1 MKKILG
7 VIVLLIAVYFL
18 GPKPAALVL
27 TPSASWTDIP
37 DSVSQID
44 AYIAAKESKTVLK
57 PGNEARV
64 IWADSAQPKKTKIV
78 FMYVHGFSAS
88 PMEGDPLHREV
99 AKKFGANLLLAR
111 VAGHG
116 VPDSDSTYATVTA
129 DDYYQSVE
137 NYYAIA
143 KKLGD
148 EVVVLG
154 TSFGGAMSLVLA
166 ANHPEIKAL
175 MLYGPC
181 IAIKDPNATLLDN
194 PWGLQMAHLITG
206 SDYRDIPVMAPGHAE
221 NWSLHYRLEGVVAV
235 QNLLTHAMTKKVFEK
250 VKIPVFMGYY
260 YKDEEHQDNVVSV
273 DAMKEMYAALGTPA
287 ALKREEAFP
296 NSGNHVITSNLLGK
310 LTDKPIASSEAFLRD
325 VVKLN

>member
-1 MKKILG
+1 MKKVL
-7 VIVLLIAVYFL
+7 VVLVLLVCAYFL
-18 GPKPAALVL
+18 GPKPEAPVL
-27 TPSASWTDIP
+27 AGQASWTDVP
-37 DSVSQID
+37 DSVNQID
-44 AYIAAKESKTVLK
+44 CYIAFKESKMVLK
-57 PGNEARV
+57 PGNEARIV
-64 IWADSAQPKKTKIV
+64 WADSIQPKKTKIV

-129 DDYYQSVE
+129 DEYYQSVE

-235 QNLLTHAMTKKVFEK
+235 QNLLTHAMTKEVFEK

>member
-1 MKKILG
+1 MKKI
-7 VIVLLIAVYFL
+7 VVVLVLFVGAYFM
-18 GPKPAALVL
+18 GPKPEVPVL
-27 TPSASWTDIP
+27 AGQASWTAIP
-37 DSVSQID
+37 DSVQAMD
-44 AYIAAKESKTVLK
+44 AYIAAKESATVLK
-57 PGNEARV
+57 PGNEARI
-64 IWADSAQPKKTKIV
+64 IWADSAQPKKTKVV

-116 VPDSDSTYATVTA
+116 VPDSDSTYAHVTA
-129 DDYYQSVE
+129 DEYYQSVE

-154 TSFGGAMSLVLA
+154 TSFGGAMSLILA
-166 ANHPEIKAL
+166 SKHPEIKAL

-235 QNLLTHAMTKKVFEK
+235 QNLLTHAMTKEVFEK
-250 VKIPVFMGYY
+250 VKMPVFMGYY

-273 DAMKEMYAALGTPA
+273 DAMKEMFEQLGTPA
-287 ALKREEAFP
+287 GLKKSEAFP

-310 LTDKPIASSEAFLRD
+310 LTDAPIASSEAFLRN
-325 VVKLN
+325 VLN

>member
-7 VIVLLIAVYFL
+7 VIVLLIGVYFL
-18 GPKPAALVL
+18 GPKPETPVL

-64 IWADSAQPKKTKIV
+64 IWSDSTQPKKTKIV

-99 AKKFGANLLLAR
+99 AKHFGANLLLAR

-194 PWGLQMAHLITG
+194 PWGLQMARLITG

-221 NWSLHYRLEGVVAV
+221 NWSLHYRLEGVVAI
-235 QNLLTHAMTKKVFEK
+235 QNFLTNAMNKEVFEK
-250 VKIPVFMGYY
+250 VKMPVFLGYY

-273 DAMKEMYAALGTPA
+273 DAMKVMFEQLGTPA
-287 ALKREEAFP
+287 SLKKSEAFP

>member
-1 MKKILG
+1 MKKIALIIG
-7 VIVLLIAVYFL
+7 VLVALYLV
-18 GPKPAALVL
+18 GPKPEAPVL
-27 TPSASWTDIP
+27 SGQASWTDIP
-37 DSVSQID
+37 DSVQAMD
-44 AYIAAKESKTVLK
+44 AYIATKESATVLK
-57 PGNEARV
+57 AGNEARI
-64 IWADSAQPKKTKIV
+64 IWADSVQPKKTKVV

-116 VPDSDSTYATVTA
+116 VPDSDSTFAKVTA
-129 DDYYQSVE
+129 DEYYQSVE

-166 ANHPEIKAL
+166 SKHPEIKAL

-206 SDYRDIPVMAPGHAE
+206 SDYRDIPVMAKGHAE
-221 NWSLHYRLEGVVAV
+221 NWSLHY
-235 QNLLTHAMTKKVFEK
+235 AMTKEVFEK

-260 YKDEEHQDNVVSV
+260 FKDEEHQDNVVSV
-273 DAMKEMYAALGTPA
+273 DAMKEMFEQLGTPA
-287 ALKREEAFP
+287 GLKKSEAFP

-310 LTDKPIASSEAFLRD
+310 LTDAPIASTEAFLRN

>member
-7 VIVLLIAVYFL
+7 VVVLLIGVYFL
-18 GPKPAALVL
+18 GPKPETPTL

-37 DSVSQID
+37 DSVSQMD
-44 AYIAAKESKTVLK
+44 AYIASKESKTVLK
-57 PGNEARV
+57 PGNEARIV
-64 IWADSAQPKKTKIV
+64 WADSTQPKKTKIV

-116 VPDSDSTYATVTA
+116 VPDSDSTYAHVTA

-137 NYYAIA
+137 NFYAIA

-235 QNLLTHAMTKKVFEK
+235 QNLLTHAMKKEVFEK
-250 VKIPVFMGYY
+250 VKMPVFLGYY

-273 DAMKEMYAALGTPA
+273 DAMKVMFEQLGTPA
-287 ALKREEAFP
+287 GLKKSEAFP

-310 LTDKPIASSEAFLRD
+310 LTDKPIASSVAFLRD
-325 VVKLN
+325 VLN

>member
-7 VIVLLIAVYFL
+7 VVVLLSGVYFL
-18 GPKPAALVL
+18 GPKPETPTL

-37 DSVSQID
+37 DSVNQMD

-64 IWADSAQPKKTKIV
+64 IWADSTQPKKTKIV

-116 VPDSDSTYATVTA
+116 VPDSDSTYANVTA

-166 ANHPEIKAL
+166 ANHPEIRAL

-221 NWSLHYRLEGVVAV
+221 NWSLHYRLEGVVAI
-235 QNLLTHAMTKKVFEK
+235 QNFLTNAMKKEVFEK
-250 VKIPVFMGYY
+250 VKMPVFMGYY
-260 YKDEEHQDNVVSV
+260 YKDQEHQDQVVSV
-273 DAMKEMYAALGTPA
+273 DAMKVMFEQLGTPA
-287 ALKREEAFP
+287 SLKKSEAFP

-310 LTDKPIASSEAFLRD
+310 LTDKPIASSVAFLRD

>member
-1 MKKILG
+1 
-7 VIVLLIAVYFL
+7 
-18 GPKPAALVL
+18 
-27 TPSASWTDIP
+27 
-37 DSVSQID
+37 
-44 AYIAAKESKTVLK
+44 
-57 PGNEARV
+57 
-64 IWADSAQPKKTKIV
+64 
-78 FMYVHGFSAS
+78 MYVHGFSAS

-111 VAGHG
+111 VEGHG

-235 QNLLTHAMTKKVFEK
+235 QNLLTHAMTKEVFEK

-310 LTDKPIASSEAFLRD
+310 LTDKPIASSEDFLRD

>member
-18 GPKPAALVL
+18 GPKPAAPVL

-64 IWADSAQPKKTKIV
+64 IWADSTQPKKTKIV

-129 DDYYQSVE
+129 DDYYQRVE

-235 QNLLTHAMTKKVFEK
+235 QNLLTHAMTKEVFEK
-250 VKIPVFMGYY
+250 VKMPVFMGYY

>member
-7 VIVLLIAVYFL
+7 VVVLLIGVYFL
-18 GPKPAALVL
+18 GPKPETPVL

-37 DSVSQID
+37 DSVNQID
-44 AYIAAKESKTVLK
+44 CYIAFKESKMVLK
-57 PGNEARV
+57 PGNEARIV
-64 IWADSAQPKKTKIV
+64 WADSTQPKKTKIV

-116 VPDSDSTYATVTA
+116 VPDSDSTYANVTA

-235 QNLLTHAMTKKVFEK
+235 QNLLTHAMNKEVFEK
-250 VKIPVFMGYY
+250 VKMPVFLGYY

-273 DAMKEMYAALGTPA
+273 DAMKVMFEQLGTPA
-287 ALKREEAFP
+287 SLKKSEAFP

-310 LTDKPIASSEAFLRD
+310 LTDKPIASSVAFLRD

>member
-1 MKKILG
+1 MKKILAII
-7 VIVLLIAVYFL
+7 VILIGAYFV
-18 GPKPAALVL
+18 GPKPETPVL

-44 AYIAAKESKTVLK
+44 AYIAAKESKTILK

-64 IWADSAQPKKTKIV
+64 IWVDSTQPTKTKIV

-99 AKKFGANLLLAR
+99 AKKFDANLLLAR

-116 VPDSDSTYATVTA
+116 VPDSDSTFATVTA
-129 DDYYQSVE
+129 DEYYQSVE

-235 QNLLTHAMTKKVFEK
+235 QNLLTHAMTKEVFEK
-250 VKIPVFMGYY
+250 VKIPVFLGYY

-273 DAMKEMYAALGTPA
+273 DAMKVMFEQVGTPA
-287 ALKREEAFP
+287 GLKKSEAFP

>member
-18 GPKPAALVL
+18 GPKPAAPVL

-111 VAGHG
+111 VEGHG

-235 QNLLTHAMTKKVFEK
+235 QNLLTHAMTKEVFEK

>member
-1 MKKILG
+1 MKKVLG
-7 VIVLLIAVYFL
+7 VIVLLIGVYFL
-18 GPKPAALVL
+18 GPKPETPVL
-27 TPSASWTDIP
+27 TPSAIWTDIP
-37 DSVSQID
+37 DSVSQMD

-64 IWADSAQPKKTKIV
+64 IWADSTQPKKTKIV

-116 VPDSDSTYATVTA
+116 VPDSDSTYANVTA

-166 ANHPEIKAL
+166 ANHPEIRAL

-221 NWSLHYRLEGVVAV
+221 NWSLHYRLEGVVAI
-235 QNLLTHAMTKKVFEK
+235 QNFLTNAMKKEVFAK
-250 VKIPVFMGYY
+250 VKMPVFMGYY
-260 YKDEEHQDNVVSV
+260 YKDQEHQDQVVSV
-273 DAMKEMYAALGTPA
+273 DAMKVMFEQLGTPA
-287 ALKREEAFP
+287 SLKKSEAFP

-310 LTDKPIASSEAFLRD
+310 LTDKPIASSVAFLRD

>member
-1 MKKILG
+1 
-7 VIVLLIAVYFL
+7 
-18 GPKPAALVL
+18 
-27 TPSASWTDIP
+27 
-37 DSVSQID
+37 
-44 AYIAAKESKTVLK
+44 LK
-57 PGNEARV
+57 PGNEARIV
-64 IWADSAQPKKTKIV
+64 WADSAQPKKTKVV

-116 VPDSDSTYATVTA
+116 VPDSDSTYAHVTA
-129 DDYYQSVE
+129 DEYYQSVE
-137 NYYAIA
+137 NFYAIA
-143 KKLGD
+143 KNLGD

-235 QNLLTHAMTKKVFEK
+235 QNLLTHAMTKEVFEK
-250 VKIPVFMGYY
+250 VKMPVFMGYY

-273 DAMKEMYAALGTPA
+273 DAMKEMFEQLGTPA
-287 ALKREEAFP
+287 SLKKSEAFP

-310 LTDKPIASSEAFLRD
+310 LTDAPIASSEAFLRN
-325 VVKLN
+325 VLN

>member
-1 MKKILG
+1 MKKIL
-7 VIVLLIAVYFL
+7 VVLILLVGTYFV
-18 GPKPAALVL
+18 GPKPEAPVL

-37 DSVSQID
+37 DSAQALP
-44 AYIAAKESKTVLK
+44 AYIASKESKTVLK
-57 PGNEARV
+57 PGNEARIV
-64 IWADSAQPKKTKIV
+64 WADTAQPKKTKIV

-99 AKKFGANLLLAR
+99 AKEFGANLLLAR

-116 VPDSDSTYATVTA
+116 VPDSDSTFATVTA
-129 DDYYQSVE
+129 DEYYQSVE

-154 TSFGGAMSLVLA
+154 TSFGGAMSLILA

-235 QNLLTHAMTKKVFEK
+235 QNLLTHAMTKEVFEK

-260 YKDEEHQDNVVSV
+260 FKDEEHQDNVVSV
-273 DAMKEMYAALGTPA
+273 DAMKVMFEQLGTPA
-287 ALKREEAFP
+287 SLKKSEAFP

>member
-7 VIVLLIAVYFL
+7 VIVLLIGVYFL
-18 GPKPAALVL
+18 GPKPEAPTL
-27 TPSASWTDIP
+27 TPIASWTDIP

-44 AYIAAKESKTVLK
+44 AYIAAKESKTILK

-64 IWADSAQPKKTKIV
+64 IWADSTQPKKAKIV

-235 QNLLTHAMTKKVFEK
+235 QNLLTHAMTKEVFEK

-273 DAMKEMYAALGTPA
+273 DAMKEMYAALGTPT

>member
-1 MKKILG
+1 MKKILAII
-7 VIVLLIAVYFL
+7 VILIGAYFV
-18 GPKPAALVL
+18 GPKPEAPVL

-44 AYIAAKESKTVLK
+44 AYIAAKESKTILK

-64 IWADSAQPKKTKIV
+64 IWVDSTQPTKTKIV

-99 AKKFGANLLLAR
+99 AKKFDANLLLAR

-116 VPDSDSTYATVTA
+116 VPDSDSTFATVTA
-129 DDYYQSVE
+129 DEYYQSVE

-235 QNLLTHAMTKKVFEK
+235 QNLLTHAMTKEVFEK
-250 VKIPVFMGYY
+250 VKIPVFLGYY

-273 DAMKEMYAALGTPA
+273 DAMKVMFEQVGTPA
-287 ALKREEAFP
+287 GLKKSEAFP

>member
-1 MKKILG
+1 MRKILRVLG
-7 VIVLLIAVYFL
+7 VLIMAYIL
-18 GPKPAALVL
+18 GPKPAAPVL

-116 VPDSDSTYATVTA
+116 VPDSDSTYTTVTA

-235 QNLLTHAMTKKVFEK
+235 QNLLTHAMTKEVFEK

>member
-1 MKKILG
+1 MSKILKVLG
-7 VIVLLIAVYFL
+7 LLIMAYIL
-18 GPKPAALVL
+18 GPKPKVPTL
-27 TPSASWTDIP
+27 TPGASWTDIP
-37 DSVSQID
+37 GSISQMD
-44 AYIAAKESKTVLK
+44 AYIAAKESKAVLK
-57 PGNEARV
+57 PGNEARIV
-64 IWADSAQPKKTKIV
+64 WADSTQPKKTKTV

-88 PMEGDPLHREV
+88 PMEGDPLHREL
-99 AKKFGANLLLAR
+99 AKHFGANLLLAR

-116 VPDSDSTYATVTA
+116 VPDSDSTFAKVTA
-129 DDYYQSVE
+129 DEYYQSVE

-235 QNLLTHAMTKKVFEK
+235 QSLLTYAMNKETFER
-250 VKIPVFMGYY
+250 VKMPVFMGYY
-260 YKDEEHQDNVVSV
+260 YKDEAQQDKVVSV
-273 DAMKEMYAALGTPA
+273 DAMKEMFKQLGTPA
-287 ALKREEAFP
+287 SLKKSEAFP

-310 LTDKPIASSEAFLRD
+310 LTDAPIASSEAFLRN

>member
-1 MKKILG
+1 MKKVL
-7 VIVLLIAVYFL
+7 VVLVLLVGVYFI
-18 GPKPAALVL
+18 GPKPDAPVL
-27 TPSASWTDIP
+27 AGQASWTAIP
-37 DSVSQID
+37 DSVQAMD
-44 AYIAAKESKTVLK
+44 AYIASKEAATVLK
-57 PGNEARV
+57 PGNEARI
-64 IWADSAQPKKTKIV
+64 IWADSAQPKKTKVV

-116 VPDSDSTYATVTA
+116 VPDSDSTFAKVTA
-129 DDYYQSVE
+129 DEYYQSVE

-154 TSFGGAMSLVLA
+154 TSFGGAMSLILA
-166 ANHPEIKAL
+166 SKHPEIKAL

-206 SDYRDIPVMAPGHAE
+206 SDYRDIPVMAKGHAE
-221 NWSLHYRLEGVVAV
+221 NWSLHYRLEGEVAV
-235 QNLLTHAMTKKVFEK
+235 QNLLTHAMTKEVFEK

-273 DAMKEMYAALGTPA
+273 DAMKDMFEQLGTPA
-287 ALKREEAFP
+287 SLKKSEAFP

-310 LTDKPIASSEAFLRD
+310 LTDAPIASSEAFLRN

>member
-1 MKKILG
+1 MKK
-7 VIVLLIAVYFL
+7 VLLVLAVLIGAYFL
-18 GPKPAALVL
+18 GPKPEAPVL
-27 TPSASWTDIP
+27 SPTASWTAIP
-37 DSVSQID
+37 DSARALD
-44 AYIAAKESKTVLK
+44 AYIAAKESATILR
-57 PGNEARV
+57 PGNEARIV
-64 IWADSAQPKKTKIV
+64 WADSTQPKKTKIV

-116 VPDSDSTYATVTA
+116 VPDSDSTFAKVTA
-129 DDYYQSVE
+129 DEYYQSVE

-206 SDYRDIPVMAPGHAE
+206 SDYRDIPVMAKGHAE

-235 QNLLTHAMTKKVFEK
+235 QNLLTHAMTKEVFEK

-260 YKDEEHQDNVVSV
+260 YKDEAHQDMVVSV
-273 DAMKEMYAALGTPA
+273 DAMKEMFEQLGTPA
-287 ALKREEAFP
+287 SLKKSEAFP
-296 NSGNHVITSNLLGK
+296 NSGNHVITSDLIGK
-310 LTDKPIASSEAFLRD
+310 QTDRPIASSELFLRN

>member
-1 MKKILG
+1 MKKIL
-7 VIVLLIAVYFL
+7 VVLILLIGAYFV
-18 GPKPAALVL
+18 GPKPETPVL

-64 IWADSAQPKKTKIV
+64 IWADSAQPEKTKIV

-116 VPDSDSTYATVTA
+116 VPDSDSTYATVSA

-235 QNLLTHAMTKKVFEK
+235 QNLLTHAMTKEVFEK
-250 VKIPVFMGYY
+250 VKMPVFMGYY

>member
-1 MKKILG
+1 
-7 VIVLLIAVYFL
+7 
-18 GPKPAALVL
+18 
-27 TPSASWTDIP
+27 
-37 DSVSQID
+37 
-44 AYIAAKESKTVLK
+44 
-57 PGNEARV
+57 
-64 IWADSAQPKKTKIV
+64 
-78 FMYVHGFSAS
+78 
-88 PMEGDPLHREV
+88 
-99 AKKFGANLLLAR
+99 
-111 VAGHG
+111 
-116 VPDSDSTYATVTA
+116 VTA

-221 NWSLHYRLEGVVAV
+221 NWSLHYRLEGVVAI
-235 QNLLTHAMTKKVFEK
+235 QNFLTHAMKKEVFEK
-250 VKIPVFMGYY
+250 VKMPVFLGYY

-273 DAMKEMYAALGTPA
+273 DAMKVMFEQLGTPA
-287 ALKREEAFP
+287 SLKKSEAFP

-310 LTDKPIASSEAFLRD
+310 LTDKPIASSVAFLRN
-325 VVKLN
+325 VLN